1 MSGTGRKQ
9 DLIWHHFD
17 RTPHKKGWK
26 AKCKYCGRDM
36 MGRIWEMQKHLESKC
51 EAVPSDVKVRV
62 TSPPQLPQTE
72 ARSYSGASSSAL
84 LSDLPSEASPAL
96 KRSRQALFK
105 VSSSRPMNAEE
116 LKAFELQVG
125 KFVASANLPFTVV
138 ENCEFQK
145 LCTMLRGPSCVRA
158 SGGARWAG

>member
-1 MSGTGRKQ
+1 
-9 DLIWHHFD
+9 
-17 RTPHKKGWK
+17 
-26 AKCKYCGRDM
+26 
-36 MGRIWEMQKHLESKC
+36 MQKHLESKC

-84 LSDLPSEASPAL
+84 LSDLASEASPAL
-96 KRSRQALFK
+96 KRSRQALFQ